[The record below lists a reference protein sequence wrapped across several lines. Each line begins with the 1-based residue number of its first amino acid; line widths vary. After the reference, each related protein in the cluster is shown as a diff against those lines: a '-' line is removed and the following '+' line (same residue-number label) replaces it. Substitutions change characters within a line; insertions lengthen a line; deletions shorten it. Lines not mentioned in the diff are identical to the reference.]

1 MKTMILQGFV
11 LNADVFTSGFY
22 DQVTGALKPG
32 ISVTLTVV
40 EDEAD
45 SKEVYQCSLS
55 DGFPSLDMVKQ
66 ELKQNGGHVP
76 QDVLDQRVQQLRA
89 ELPPKMTP
97 IVLRVRRVKAK
108 QGFMTL
114 VCRLAQVPATV

>member
-1 MKTMILQGFV
+1 MILQGFV

-114 VCRLAQVPATV
+114 VCRFAQVPATV